1 MLQHWAQP
9 HLLQQ
14 AQTVSNMRASEFI
27 VETRTIGKRSE
38 RQSIATRGAAKFR
51 DPGGYDRTYE
61 LNRIMMATAC
71 ADGTTPLEIDAESWS
86 GRYNTAHPYTD
97 IESKMLMQA
106 FKAVGSDYVDLN
118 HGDNDSKELP
128 STNISSPVK
137 AFKGYPR

>member
-1 MLQHWAQP
+1 
-9 HLLQQ
+9 
-14 AQTVSNMRASEFI
+14 MRANEFI
-27 VETRTIGKRSE
+27 AETRTIGKMSD
-38 RQSIATRGAAKFR
+38 RQRMSTRGVSKFR

-71 ADGTTPLEIDAESWS
+71 ADGTTPLKIDAESWS

-97 IESKMLMQA
+97 IESKMLKQA

-118 HGDNDSKELP
+118 SGDDNSEELA
-128 STNISSPVK
+128 STDIVSPVK